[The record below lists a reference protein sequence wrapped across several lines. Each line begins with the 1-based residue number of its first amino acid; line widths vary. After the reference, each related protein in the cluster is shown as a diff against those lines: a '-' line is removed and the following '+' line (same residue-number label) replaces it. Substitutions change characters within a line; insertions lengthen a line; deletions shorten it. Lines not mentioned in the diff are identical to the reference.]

1 MRICLATSSFLPMIG
16 GAEIVVHNLA
26 CALTD
31 LGHDVVVLAPRYSRA
46 MRPHLKYRLQTT
58 LPGMLRL
65 FAASEPAADAYFR
78 ALVLLLRRFRFD
90 VVNAHFALPLGHA
103 FVRHRAAL
111 GAPVVLTL
119 HGTDIQTM
127 PSIGYGLR
135 TDQRLA
141 ARIRRTIEAADG
153 VVAISDSVYQAVC
166 ELRTPQRAIFR
177 IANGVDV
184 GRLQTRVQ
192 PNTFRDEAGL
202 RPDDRVILAVGR
214 NHPKKGFRFLVQAMA
229 IVRQQ
234 EPRARC
240 VIVGRGT
247 KSLAAGVHSLGLQGH
262 VILPGEASGEK
273 DGARFEFP
281 ARSVVAAYQGSDVF
295 VSPSLIESF
304 SLVTL
309 EAMAAGLPVVVT
321 DAPGNRDLV
330 SDGHDGP
337 LCRPEDPED
346 LARKLL
352 AVLRDD
358 SLRERLRANA
368 VTSARR
374 YDWREI
380 GKQYAE
386 AFANLATSRFS
397 STSL

>member
-16 GAEIVVHNLA
+16 GAEVVVHNLA
-26 CALTD
+26 CALTE
-31 LGHDVVVLAPRYSRA
+31 LGHDVVVLAPRYSRS

-65 FAASEPAADAYFR
+65 FAASELVAEAYFR
-78 ALVLLLRRFRFD
+78 ALVLLLRRSRFD
-90 VVNAHFALPLGHA
+90 VVNVHFALPLGHA

-111 GAPVVLTL
+111 GVPVVLTL

-135 TDQRLA
+135 TDPRHA
-141 ARIRRTIEAADG
+141 ARISRTIEAADG
-153 VVAISDSVYQAVC
+153 VVAISGSVYQAVV
-166 ELRTPQRAIFR
+166 ELRASQRGIFK
-177 IANGVDV
+177 IPNGVDV
-184 GRLQTRVQ
+184 KRLQTRVQ
-192 PNTFRDEAGL
+192 PNAFRDVHGL

-229 IVRQQ
+229 IVRQH
-234 EPRARC
+234 EPRVRC
-240 VIVGRGT
+240 VIVGRGAE
-247 KSLAAGVHSLGLQGH
+247 SLAPEVESLGLQEH
-262 VILPGEASGEK
+262 VILPGEASGQG
-273 DGARFEFP
+273 DGVEFP
-281 ARSVVAAYQGSDVF
+281 SRSVVAAYQGSDVF

-330 SDGHDGP
+330 SDGHDGL
-337 LCRPEDPED
+337 LCRPEDPKD

-352 AVLRDD
+352 TVLEDNA
-358 SLRERLRANA
+358 LRQRLSVNA
-368 VTSARR
+368 VTSARP
-374 YDWREI
+374 YDWKEI
-380 GKQYAE
+380 ARQYAE
-386 AFANLATSRFS
+386 TFASLARRSESERVQ
-397 STSL
+397 